1 MKVREF
7 NQDLLQRLDKITHKL
22 DIVSKSLAFYNE
34 CEKSQIVCAKCGI
47 NCPEKKRVKYYCKGK
62 KVTPEWRCVSCSLFK
77 RKINYERK
85 R

>member
-34 CEKSQIVCAKCGI
+34 SEKSQIVCA
-47 NCPEKKRVKYYCKGK
+47 
-62 KVTPEWRCVSCSLFK
+62 
-77 RKINYERK
+77 
-85 R
+85 